1 MRLILVFFLFCLMTC
16 ACSHLKSVYNAPS
29 KKNTCA
35 NLQRQMMFSNT
46 ASGNKSQWDV
56 QSEQMQ
62 LEYAYRQ
69 ANCYQI
75 MQQNTDDED
84 TTSTSNPKADAPIKS
99 E

>member
-1 MRLILVFFLFCLMTC
+1 MRIVTLIVFSCFMLC

-29 KKNTCA
+29 QKNTCV

-69 ANCYQI
+69 ANCYQT
-75 MQQNTDDED
+75 MQNQDKED
-84 TTSTSNPKADAPIKS
+84 SSAPSPKADAPIKS
-99 E
+99 AP